1 MPKTKTKPEPAR
13 GGTLTPLQQA
23 FVQAYAVGDKSATQA
38 AIAAGYSPRTARVQ
52 VYDLLRNP
60 GVKAELDQ
68 IRERITQKTV
78 YDAAAAFNEAGEAL
92 EIARKS
98 KNSHAFT
105 KAVELRAKLHGLL
118 TDKLLV
124 ETVSVDLTAA
134 LRDAKARA
142 SRVLSPALR
151 PMRDPPAAI
160 DAEYRALPSTCT
172 AGQTDNQSDVP
183 VFDLA
188 AARSRADRGASL
200 EPAAAVPAAALM
212 SRMFE

>member
-1 MPKTKTKPEPAR
+1 MTNTKTKPKPAR
-13 GGTLTPLQQA
+13 SGMLTPLQHA
-23 FVQAYAVGDKSATQA
+23 FVQEYAKGDKNATQA
-38 AIAAGYSPRTARVQ
+38 AIAAGYSPRSARVQ

-60 GVKAELDQ
+60 DVKAELDR
-68 IRERITQKTV
+68 IRERITKKTV

-98 KNSHAFT
+98 NNSHAFT

-134 LRDAKARA
+134 LRDAKARVSA
-142 SRVLSPALR
+142 AFPPLMR
-151 PMRDPPAAI
+151 PMRDPAPAI
-160 DAEYRALPSTCT
+160 DAEYRALPNTCD
-172 AGQTDNQSDVP
+172 AGPIGKQSVVP
-183 VFDLA
+183 VLDLA
-188 AARSRADRGASL
+188 AARARADRGAGS
-200 EPAAAVPAAALM
+200 EPGAVDPGAVLA

>member
-23 FVQAYAVGDKSATQA
+23 FVQAYAVGDKNATQA

-60 GVKAELDQ
+60 GVKAELDR
-68 IRERITQKTV
+68 IRERITKKTV
-78 YDAAAAFNEAGEAL
+78 YDATAAFNEAGEAL

-98 KNSHAFT
+98 NNSHAFT

-142 SRVLSPALR
+142 SHVLSSAMR
-151 PMRDPPAAI
+151 PTCDPTPAI
-160 DAEYRALPSTCT
+160 DAEYRALPSTCN
-172 AGQTDNQSDVP
+172 AGPSDNQSDAP
-183 VFDLA
+183 ALGLA
-188 AARSRADRGASL
+188 AARSRADRGASWA
-200 EPAAAVPAAALM
+200 PAPIAPRADAAA
-212 SRMFE
+212 RMFE